1 MNVSPIAIVIFF
13 KKFSKQIP
21 CETWR
26 SNAEPAQKECPAFY
40 VSMGKNEQ
48 NTYVYKLYL
57 HTYNTIKYFILILL
71 HLDSAGT
78 NRGHRFNVLFYSIN

>member
-1 MNVSPIAIVIFF
+1 MNVSPFAIVHFLKGV
-13 KKFSKQIP
+13 KKIP

-57 HTYNTIKYFILILL
+57 HTTQSNIL
-71 HLDSAGT
+71 
-78 NRGHRFNVLFYSIN
+78 F